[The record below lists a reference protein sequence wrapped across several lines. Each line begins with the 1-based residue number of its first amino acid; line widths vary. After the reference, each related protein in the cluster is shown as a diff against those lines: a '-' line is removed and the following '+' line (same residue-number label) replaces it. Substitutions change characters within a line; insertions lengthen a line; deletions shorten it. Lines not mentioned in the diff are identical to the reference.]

1 MKQVNFPKATKFI
14 MWNEVA
20 ERFTFY
26 GMKAILTTFLISNF
40 FNPTNNPSLQDFA
53 ISKANEQ
60 THLFITLAYAI
71 PLLGGFL
78 SDWFL
83 GKYKT
88 IIYLSAMYCI
98 GTFLQAFNVDNYPL
112 FMAGLFIIAIGSGGI
127 KPNVSANLGDQFDES
142 NSHLISKAF
151 NLFYFCINIGSFF
164 SSLLIPIMLR
174 EYGPKI
180 AFGIPGVLMF
190 LALIVFILGKK
201 YYKKVPPVGYPK
213 ENFLV
218 ISFFSLSQFLK
229 GKKTDSI
236 LDLAKSKYSTEAVDG
251 IKQVWTILGLFAF
264 IPFFWALYDQNG
276 SEWVLQATQLDL
288 TVTGITFMPQQIQAI
303 NAILILV
310 YVPILS
316 LGLYPYL
323 EKKGINFNPLLKIGF
338 GFIFTLLSFV
348 IIWAIQLKV
357 DAGEHPSVLWQ
368 VLAYVILTL
377 GEVLISMTGLE
388 YAYQQA
394 PKKMKS
400 TITAFWLLTV
410 STGNYLVSLIN
421 GNISNNGILSGLKGA
436 NYYLFFTILILIITF
451 IYFAYT
457 RKINRK

>member
-1 MKQVNFPKATKFI
+1 
-14 MWNEVA
+14 
-20 ERFTFY
+20 
-26 GMKAILTTFLISNF
+26 
-40 FNPTNNPSLQDFA
+40 
-53 ISKANEQ
+53 
-60 THLFITLAYAI
+60 
-71 PLLGGFL
+71 
-78 SDWFL
+78 
-83 GKYKT
+83 
-88 IIYLSAMYCI
+88 MYCI

-229 GKKTDSI
+229 GKKADSI

-288 TVTGITFMPQQIQAI
+288 TVAEITFMPQQIQAI

-421 GNISNNGILSGLKGA
+421 GNISNNGILSVLKGA
-436 NYYLFFTILILIITF
+436 NYYLFFTILILFITL

-457 RKINRK
+457 RKINKK